1 MSTPQQQLGDRG
13 ETLAAQHLRER
24 GYTIEAMNWYCT
36 QGEIDIIAR
45 RDNILVFIEV
55 KTRRASTTESA
66 FASINARKQE
76 KLIAAVHHYLRD
88 HPHENIIWRIDAI
101 AIALPPNNQAPVI
114 DHVED
119 ALGW

>member
-1 MSTPQQQLGDRG
+1 MSTQQQRLGDRG
-13 ETLAAQHLRER
+13 ETLAAQHIQAQ
-24 GYTIEAMNWYCT
+24 GYTIEATNWHCSH
-36 QGEIDIIAR
+36 GEIDIIAR
-45 RDNILVFIEV
+45 RDNVLVFIEV

-76 KLIAAVHHYLRD
+76 KLIAAVHQYLND
-88 HPHENIIWRIDAI
+88 HRHENIIWRIDAI
-101 AIALPPNNQAPVI
+101 AIALPPDNQQPVI